1 MGERDGS
8 ARGDAEGQD
17 DGALLRLA
25 RRDPAA
31 FASFYRRH
39 VHAIH
44 AKLVRAV
51 GDEQVALDL
60 TAEVFARA
68 LARVHGFRGAR
79 PESGVAWIN
88 AIADRL
94 LLDHHRA
101 RGAADR
107 ALRRLAIEPPVV
119 GGDGDGED
127 TGPGAERVVP
137 LSAALA
143 SLPERQRDVIRLR
156 LIEELSY
163 AEISARFGISQE
175 ATRQHL
181 SRGLRTL
188 NERMTE
194 GAP

>member
-1 MGERDGS
+1 MGF
-8 ARGDAEGQD
+8 ATGDAGEGQD
-17 DGALLRLA
+17 DAALLRLA

-31 FASFYRRH
+31 FACFYRRH

-44 AKLVRAV
+44 AKLLRAD

-107 ALRRLAIEPPVV
+107 ALRRLAIEPPPI
-119 GGDGDGED
+119 D
-127 TGPGAERVVP
+127 AECERLVDDRALP
-137 LSAALA
+137 LAQALA
-143 SLPERQRDVIRLR
+143 RLPERQREVVRLR
-156 LIEELSY
+156 LVDELSY
-163 AEISARFGISQE
+163 AEIAARFGISQE
-175 ATRQHL
+175 ATRQQV

-188 NERMTE
+188 NHHLGE